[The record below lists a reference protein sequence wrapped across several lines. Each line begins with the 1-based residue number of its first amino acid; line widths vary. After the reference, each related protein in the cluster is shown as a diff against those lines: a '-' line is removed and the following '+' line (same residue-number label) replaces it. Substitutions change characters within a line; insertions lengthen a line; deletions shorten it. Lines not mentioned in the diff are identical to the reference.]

1 MQEGNCQEGKMSRLG
16 WRNLVKA
23 FKERTGWNHDK
34 NQLLARY
41 RQLKIFHTC
50 LIELKSSTGGARA
63 GGGYKARKDVWDHY
77 TKVSILAQYLNFLCL
92 KSLVLHVMPLKLI
105 GVYITSTEA
114 EGGGA
119 LEVRG
124 AKLGFFAA
132 RHVQGRCH

>member
-1 MQEGNCQEGKMSRLG
+1 MAEQ
-16 WRNLVKA
+16 
-23 FKERTGWNHDK
+23 
-34 NQLLARY
+34 
-41 RQLKIFHTC
+41 
-50 LIELKSSTGGARA
+50 GGS
-63 GGGYKARKDVWDHY
+63 YKARKDVWDHY
-77 TKVSILAQYLNFLCL
+77 TKVSILAQYLRFLCL
-92 KSLVLHVMPLKLI
+92 TSLVLHVMPLKLI

>member
-1 MQEGNCQEGKMSRLG
+1 MQQGNCSQGKLSPLG
-16 WRNLVKA
+16 WRNLIKR
-23 FKERTGWNHDK
+23 FEERTGWKHDK
-34 NQLLARY
+34 EQLKNRY
-41 RQLKIFHTC
+41 RQLKTFYSTMI
-50 LIELKSSTGGARA
+50 LLQSSTGGGRA
-63 GGGYKARKDVWDHY
+63 GGGYKARKDVWEHY
-77 TKVSILAQYLNFLCL
+77 NKVSILAQYLNFLCL